1 MSFPILKPGP
11 HVLKVNAYSRKTDVI
26 TVKRGFVVNS
36 DPNFC
41 SLVLVNRGVIISE
54 GGTTAVVQVRVYGP
68 ATHLSCVLDEEKSF
82 ICKYRIEN
90 KTAEFLLAMSII
102 SIGTSPVEL
111 STLARGR
118 HELLISPVGC
128 SGGSKTLSVK
138 FST

>member
-11 HVLKVNAYSRKTDVI
+11 HVLKVNAYNRKTDVI

-54 GGTTAVVQVRVYGP
+54 GGTTAVVKVRVYGP
-68 ATHLSCVLDEEKSF
+68 ATHLSCVLDGEKSF
-82 ICKYRIEN
+82 ICKYRKEN
-90 KTAEFLLAMSII
+90 KTEFLLAM

-128 SGGSKTLSVK
+128 IGGSKTLSVK